1 MVTRQ
6 RYRFRRSLERVYD
19 NRSVASQRQFQQMNT
34 MTSKKS
40 WLHATFVLL
49 PFALGMP
56 VLAFGWALRQ
66 ELVHAFLIAALLSSF
81 LITRWLLRTVKPTW
95 FAKLS
100 AGIVAIFSIVG
111 LLLTLLVQTLQ
122 ATQLTQSLGD
132 GCRVDAVLVG
142 GFGDTDLNLSRF
154 CSVGGLWEIQTPLL
168 SDSAATISRLAL
180 ALPAVNGAEQVTAT
194 LSRYGKPD
202 EEFTLRMPA
211 R

>member
-1 MVTRQ
+1 MK
-6 RYRFRRSLERVYD
+6 
-19 NRSVASQRQFQQMNT
+19 T

-49 PFALGMP
+49 PFVLGMP

-66 ELVHAFLIAALLSSF
+66 GLVHAFLIAALLSSF

-95 FAKLS
+95 FAILS
-100 AGIVAIFSIVG
+100 AGIVAISSIVG
-111 LLLTLLVQTLQ
+111 LLLTLLVETLQ
-122 ATQLTQSLGD
+122 ATQLTQLTQRLGD

-142 GFGDTDLNLSRF
+142 GFGDTNLNMSRF
-154 CSVGGLWEIQTPLL
+154 RSVGGLWEIQTPLL
-168 SDSAATISRLAL
+168 SDSEATITRLAL
-180 ALPAVNGAEQVTAT
+180 ALPAVNGAEQVIAT

-202 EEFTLRMPA
+202 EEITLRLPA